1 MTNTENLS
9 REDFQAT
16 AYFAIGV
23 ASESKSKAYK
33 LVIAANQNRDGTLR
47 PIGNSGYS
55 IGTIQTDLGQHPEV
69 AKDLVKSYQKWA
81 ETKQQS
87 WKLSENQEK
96 AMIHDLGRT
105 GREIKSE
112 GGRPLSSEFK
122 SHLNQFLSSE
132 EGITW
137 VHSRDIKQIDK
148 IEKNI
153 FTPLQETS
161 LYKNS
166 SYDEKL
172 HLVVVTS
179 KLYNQSE
186 VWGKR
191 VLQEVKD
198 GKFQSVNSVDKR
210 IDSFISAEGKADYI
224 ETGRKEAVLGATLVS
239 QLNSMSKNH
248 SFYDK
253 WHSIKAN
260 SLTNPAKLTGKDKSN
275 YDEIRKLFID
285 PENSIKKIKQDNKQ
299 VSSGLSS
306 EDFSAL
312 VNNLIN
318 DKNGSFTKKLLA
330 DNKDVV
336 DAFDAKVQERIQ
348 QEQQEEQQQ
357 LAEQELQRE
366 GMERS
371 SRGRSFD

>member
-1 MTNTENLS
+1 MTHKENLS

-69 AKDLVKSYQKWA
+69 AKDLVNSYQKWA
-81 ETKQQS
+81 KEKQPS
-87 WKLSENQEK
+87 WKLSESQEK
-96 AMIHDLGRT
+96 AIIHDLGRT
-105 GREIKSE
+105 GKEIKRE

-137 VHSRDIKQIDK
+137 VHARDVKQIDK

-172 HLVVVTS
+172 HLVAVTS

-191 VLQEVKD
+191 VLQEIKD
-198 GKFQSVNSVDKR
+198 GKFQSINSVDKR

-224 ETGRKEAVLGATLVS
+224 ETGRKEAVLGAILVS
-239 QLNSMSKNH
+239 RLNAMSENH
-248 SFYDK
+248 IFYDK
-253 WHSIKAN
+253 WNSIRAN
-260 SLTNPAKLTGKDKSN
+260 PLTNPAKLTGEDKSN
-275 YDEIRKLFID
+275 YDEIRNLFIA
-285 PENSIKKIKQDNKQ
+285 PENSIKKIKQEGKQ
-299 VSSGLSS
+299 VSSEFSS
-306 EDFSAL
+306 NDFSTL

-318 DKNGSFTKKLLA
+318 DKDGSFTKQLLA
-330 DNKDVV
+330 DNKDIV

-348 QEQQEEQQQ
+348 QEQQKEQLQI
-357 LAEQELQRE
+357 AEQEMQKVV
-366 GMERS
+366 ERS
-371 SRGRSFD
+371 GRRLSFG

>member
-1 MTNTENLS
+1 
-9 REDFQAT
+9 
-16 AYFAIGV
+16 
-23 ASESKSKAYK
+23 
-33 LVIAANQNRDGTLR
+33 
-47 PIGNSGYS
+47 
-55 IGTIQTDLGQHPEV
+55 
-69 AKDLVKSYQKWA
+69 
-81 ETKQQS
+81 
-87 WKLSENQEK
+87 
-96 AMIHDLGRT
+96 MIHDLGRT

-172 HLVVVTS
+172 HLVAVTS

-299 VSSGLSS
+299 VSSGFSS
-306 EDFSAL
+306 EDFSEL

-371 SRGRSFD
+371 SRGRSFG